1 MGNLI
6 SSEEGF
12 FKCDSLNAALELVEQ
27 AADSDAMISIHD
39 PQGMYRYASSSFK
52 KILGY
57 DANELLGNSAYDYF
71 HPEDFQ
77 SILKTHAKV
86 SIRPEVEEV
95 SYRIKSRDGRYL
107 NVSSLSR
114 TIKVEGEPEFIIA
127 LTVLEQV

>member
-12 FKCDSLNAALELVEQ
+12 FKCDSLNAALELVER
-27 AADSDAMISIHD
+27 ASDSDAMISIHD
-39 PQGMYRYASSSFK
+39 PQGMYRHASGSFK

-86 SIRPEVEEV
+86 SIRPQIEEV
-95 SYRIKSRDGRYL
+95 SYRIRNKDGKYL

-114 TIKVEGEPEFIIA
+114 TIRVAGESEFIIA
-127 LTVLEQV
+127 MTVLEQA